1 MGLVQWFNVWW
12 SLGYVLLTA
21 TTATLMLLVP
31 AIVVFRPI
39 SLSLYSRATSWILA
53 LWWTSCLFITER
65 LNGVGVRV
73 TGDALPLGVP
83 LLIMSN
89 HKCNLDWMFLWSAAI
104 RTGSIFQVGVF
115 RAVAKSEIRVIPI
128 FGWGC
133 KLNGFAYIRRKWA
146 EDAAHLAKW
155 ARAQFARNAP
165 GWVLIFPEGT
175 RYTDRNKQRS
185 DASCARDG
193 VDASALAGEI
203 LRPRTKGLALLLRE
217 NDSQRKAEEDETK
230 ARKKA
235 SFHERKNTSRAS
247 FAKVV
252 DMTIQ
257 YTDAN
262 GAPVLGSALGTRC
275 FGQLAKGELPVRTCH
290 VHFDCFDPTDVPVD
304 ADEVTQWTMRRWQK
318 KSEMLRSCAAHGRF
332 EGAKEWPASG
342 GAVPF
347 FMQTCL
353 RAFFVAQ
360 GVLCVALLYHSRA
373 FAAYAA
379 LALGGL
385 AVMCQA
391 DPPDW

>member
-21 TTATLMLLVP
+21 TTSTLMLLVP
-31 AIVVFRPI
+31 VILVLRPI
-39 SLSLYSRATSWILA
+39 SLSLYSRATSWIFA

-146 EDAAHLAKW
+146 EDAAHITEW
-155 ARAQFARNAP
+155 VRAQFARNAP

-217 NDSQRKAEEDETK
+217 NARQRKAEEEKIFGSGQAKDEP
-230 ARKKA
+230 ARA
-235 SFHERKNTSRAS
+235 RAS

-257 YTDAN
+257 YTDAA

-290 VHFDCFDPTDVPVD
+290 VHFDCFDPSDVPVD
-304 ADEVTQWTMRRWQK
+304 ADEVSDWTVRRWQK
-318 KSEMLRSCAAHGRF
+318 KSEMLRSCAAHGQF
-332 EGAKEWPASG
+332 QGVKEWPTSG
-342 GAVPF
+342 GTVPIF
-347 FMQTCL
+347 AQTCL
-353 RAFFVAQ
+353 RIFFATQ
-360 GVLCVALLYHSRA
+360 AIACVALLYHSRA
-373 FAAYAA
+373 FVAYAA

-385 AVMCQA
+385 AVMCQV
-391 DPPDW
+391 DPPGW

>member
-1 MGLVQWFNVWW
+1 MKVN
-12 SLGYVLLTA
+12 
-21 TTATLMLLVP
+21 P
-31 AIVVFRPI
+31 
-39 SLSLYSRATSWILA
+39 
-53 LWWTSCLFITER
+53 
-65 LNGVGVRV
+65 
-73 TGDALPLGVP
+73 
-83 LLIMSN
+83 
-89 HKCNLDWMFLWSAAI
+89 
-104 RTGSIFQVGVF
+104 
-115 RAVAKSEIRVIPI
+115 
-128 FGWGC
+128 
-133 KLNGFAYIRRKWA
+133 
-146 EDAAHLAKW
+146 
-155 ARAQFARNAP
+155 
-165 GWVLIFPEGT
+165 
-175 RYTDRNKQRS
+175 
-185 DASCARDG
+185 
-193 VDASALAGEI
+193 
-203 LRPRTKGLALLLRE
+203 
-217 NDSQRKAEEDETK
+217 
-230 ARKKA
+230 
-235 SFHERKNTSRAS
+235 RAS

-347 FMQTCL
+347 FTQTCL